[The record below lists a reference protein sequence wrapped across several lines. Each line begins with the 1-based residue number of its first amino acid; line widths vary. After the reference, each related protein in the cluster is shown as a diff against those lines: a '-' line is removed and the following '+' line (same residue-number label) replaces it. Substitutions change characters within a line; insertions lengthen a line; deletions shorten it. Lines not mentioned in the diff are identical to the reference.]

1 MRSFFLCRQKNFR
14 KLPVRNPPAFIPQT
28 PFCGRENSA
37 EVLPNPFPQKI
48 VLAKPSPHLNSVSFS
63 PRRNPTSLSPPP
75 YRKNKKEIAPN
86 QNRMRGGEARAER
99 RSGNGAEH
107 IPCARWSG
115 CYGVTEFIIGAYDL
129 VSLYHAHGACHI
141 ICFENRF

>member
-1 MRSFFLCRQKNFR
+1 MECAAFSFYNIAIVFEKFG
-14 KLPVRNPPAFIPQT
+14 NPPAFIPQT

-107 IPCARWSG
+107 LAVFG
-115 CYGVTEFIIGAYDL
+115 GVDATA
-129 VSLYHAHGACHI
+129 
-141 ICFENRF
+141 